1 MATAHALSK
10 ELRNQAEQMARDGKP
25 ISKIQETLHVD
36 YDEIWTYLNSIGA
49 YSWIGAKS
57 ITTRRLKSLVTETD
71 RSRRQELA
79 DEARH
84 MVDYLYYQGLR
95 QGKMLD
101 KVKKALE

>member
-1 MATAHALSK
+1 MATSHALNK

-57 ITTRRLKSLVTETD
+57 ITTRRSHPIRMLWDNNSGVDQAHYKD
-71 RSRRQELA
+71 R
-79 DEARH
+79 
-84 MVDYLYYQGLR
+84 
-95 QGKMLD
+95 
-101 KVKKALE
+101 